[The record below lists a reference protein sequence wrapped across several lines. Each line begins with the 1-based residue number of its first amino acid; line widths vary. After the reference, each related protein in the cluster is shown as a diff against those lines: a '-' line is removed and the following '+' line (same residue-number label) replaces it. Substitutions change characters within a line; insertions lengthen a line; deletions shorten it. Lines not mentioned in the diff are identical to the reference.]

1 MKLKVKSGVGM
12 ALSMLSAVGVSL
24 TLLSQATVAQQS
36 NLSPLQDFNSQNNDS
51 GTTLGID
58 QSTMYNL
65 IHRAQMGTL
74 DLDVNSVYDQQK
86 NNIQDAAAEFR
97 AKQRQVFEQ
106 RNPQVAEEDSSTV
119 ETLNP
124 SN

>member
-106 RNPQVAEEDSSTV
+106 RNPQLAEDGTSSV
-119 ETLNP
+119 GDQMKP
-124 SN
+124 

>member
-36 NLSPLQDFNSQNNDS
+36 NLSPLQDFNSQHNDS
-51 GTTLGID
+51 GTSLGID

-106 RNPQVAEEDSSTV
+106 RNPQLAEDGTSSV
-119 ETLNP
+119 GDQMKP
-124 SN
+124 

>member
-1 MKLKVKSGVGM
+1 
-12 ALSMLSAVGVSL
+12 
-24 TLLSQATVAQQS
+24 
-36 NLSPLQDFNSQNNDS
+36 
-51 GTTLGID
+51 
-58 QSTMYNL
+58 MYNL

-106 RNPQVAEEDSSTV
+106 RNPQLAEDGTSSV
-119 ETLNP
+119 GDQMKP
-124 SN
+124 